1 MKLSSR
7 LKTYLIDSQLFVS
20 LMGTLFAVFFMV
32 EQNAFRLP
40 SVVLIFVTYLSGY
53 LYTKYQ
59 GQKKMLSK
67 ILVLNI
73 VTFLVSA
80 LFIIL
85 NHNEIRLLKWLIIVL
100 LGLLYNSTFLD
111 DTVRKVPLLKIFYV
125 GLVWALVN
133 AWLFSEPID
142 WPIFF
147 MSWLYIT
154 ALVLPFDIR
163 DLPKDHVL
171 TLPKLIGI
179 ENTKKFA
186 YLLLFLSSLCASYF
200 LSFTYAFCFFVSG
213 LIAGVLIYYSSPSR
227 KDSYFSFWVE
237 LCSGLP
243 FLFLILMEYF

>member
-1 MKLSSR
+1 MNVMSR
-7 LKTYLIDSQLFVS
+7 LKTYIIDSQIFVS
-20 LMGTLFAVFFMV
+20 LMGTLFAVFFML

-40 SVVLIFVTYLSGY
+40 SFVLIFVTYLSGY

-59 GQKKMLSK
+59 GQKKKLSK

-73 VTFLVSA
+73 ITFLVSA

-100 LGLLYNSTFLD
+100 LGLLYNSAFLD
-111 DTVRKVPLLKIFYV
+111 DTVRKVPLLKVFYV
-125 GLVWALVN
+125 GLIWALVN
-133 AWLFSEPID
+133 AWLFSEPIQ

-147 MSWLYIT
+147 ISWLFIT

-163 DLPKDHVL
+163 DLPKDKVL
-171 TLPKLIGI
+171 TLPRLIGI
-179 ENTKKFA
+179 PKTKTIA
-186 YLLLFLSSLCASYF
+186 YLLLFGSSLCASYF
-200 LSFTYAFCFFVSG
+200 ISEIYAFSFFLSAVIS
-213 LIAGVLIYYSSPSR
+213 GVLIYYATPQKR
-227 KDSYFSFWVE
+227 DSYFSLWVE